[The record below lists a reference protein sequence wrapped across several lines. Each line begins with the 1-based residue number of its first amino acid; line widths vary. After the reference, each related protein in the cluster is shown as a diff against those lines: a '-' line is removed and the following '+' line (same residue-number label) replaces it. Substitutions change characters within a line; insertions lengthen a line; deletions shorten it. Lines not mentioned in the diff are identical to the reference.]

1 MEYKRAV
8 DNAKLLPDQKFNIP
22 FNNEQIHVQLRL
34 LQHYMRGLE
43 SLLLCTKRCFLSA
56 NNIKSR
62 ILRWID
68 FR

>member
-1 MEYKRAV
+1 MEYKRALY
-8 DNAKLLPDQKFNIP
+8 NAKLLSDQKFNIP
-22 FNNEQIHVQLRL
+22 FNNDQIHVQLML
-34 LQHYMRGLE
+34 LQHYMRDLE
-43 SLLLCTKRCFLSA
+43 SLLLCTKLCFLSA

>member
-43 SLLLCTKRCFLSA
+43 SLLLSA

-62 ILRWID
+62 ILHWID